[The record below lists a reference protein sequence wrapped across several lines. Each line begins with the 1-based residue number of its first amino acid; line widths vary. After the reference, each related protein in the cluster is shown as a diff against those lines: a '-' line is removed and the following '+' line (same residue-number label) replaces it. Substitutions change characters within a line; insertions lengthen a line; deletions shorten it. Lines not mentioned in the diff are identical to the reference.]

1 MKRCAMG
8 GRIAAALIGTALL
21 LGVPSRTAVA
31 APATNPVPVR
41 ISSEQLQYDYENN
54 IAYLSGNVVVR
65 DAPGRVLSADNATL
79 YFGKKTQAATDATA
93 QNVAFGNVE
102 RIVAVGNVLMVDGG
116 YRVISV
122 KAVWSKLDNKI
133 VLSGTGVPGGP
144 QPKAMR
150 DTAVISADKIIY
162 DLTTQKLQFQPKP
175 TVVYNLS
182 AEESKQLL
190 P

>member
-1 MKRCAMG
+1 MTRRAMG

-21 LGVPSRTAVA
+21 LGVPPRAAAA

-41 ISSEQLQYDYENN
+41 INADQLKYDYENN
-54 IAYLSGNVVVR
+54 IAYLRGNVVVR

-102 RIVAVGNVLMVDGG
+102 RIVAVGTVRMVDGG
-116 YRVISV
+116 YRVISE

-133 VLSGTGVPGGP
+133 VLTGVPGGP
-144 QPKAMR
+144 PPKALR
-150 DTAVISADKIIY
+150 DTAVISAPKIIY
-162 DLTTQKLQFQPKP
+162 DLTAQKLQFQPKP
-175 TVVYNLS
+175 TIEYNLS
-182 AEESKQLL
+182 PDERTRFMR
-190 P
+190 